1 MKTNH
6 VYRKAGGWALAAA
19 AGALML
25 VLPGSRP
32 AEGGSNYYNA
42 NICGWTPEAIQ
53 TPAILGNYLQNGLKN
68 THASKTIYANCP
80 IPQDR
85 EDMDNIVF
93 RVRARDMDT
102 GTIPIICTGVM
113 RDSAG
118 NVVNTTIDASG
129 PFGTFTGFVTLK
141 LEFPVVV
148 NNGTNHHSYSVYCT
162 LPPKAELYN
171 IQVIPNAEYQN

>member
-6 VYRKAGGWALAAA
+6 AYKKAGGWALAAVA
-19 AGALML
+19 AAL
-25 VLPGSRP
+25 VLALPGVPP

-42 NICGWTPEAIQ
+42 NLCGWTPAID
-53 TPAILGNYLQNGLKN
+53 TEPVILGHYLNNGLKN
-68 THASKTIYANCP
+68 ADTSRTISAHCP

-102 GTIPIICTGVM
+102 GGIPIICTGWM

-118 NVVNTTIDASG
+118 NVVNTTIDSQG
-129 PFGTFTGFVTLK
+129 PIGTFTGFVTLK
-141 LEFPVVV
+141 LEFPLTV
-148 NNGTNHHSYSVYCT
+148 NNGTNAHSYSVSCT
-162 LPPKAELYN
+162 LPPLAELYN